1 MIQASRKLWRRL
13 IDGKPGSRFQERY
26 LRRRQTPSGRLRKC
40 LVIVAGALLVIV
52 GIILL
57 PAPGPG
63 ALIML
68 AGATLIAQESL
79 AAARVLDRVELRLR
93 GVFRRK

>member
-1 MIQASRKLWRRL
+1 MIQASRKIWRQL

-26 LRRRQTPSGRLRKC
+26 LRRRQTSRGRVQKGLA
-40 LVIVAGALLVIV
+40 IVAGALLVVV

-63 ALIML
+63 VLIVL

-79 AAARVLDRVELRLR
+79 AAARVLDRFEVRLR
-93 GVFRRK
+93 NAIRRR